1 MKHVNWILFT
11 AILCGMF
18 FAHPGWATQDSQI
31 AGLQEIVVSAPRSDR
46 TVVETPSSVTVI
58 TADDIEE
65 MGATSIVEIVESI
78 PGVVKDSDSRER
90 LTFRGNRSSQSAG
103 VLVLIDGVPAN
114 SGISGYVEFDA
125 ISVTDIERIEVI
137 RSSAAVAF
145 GPDASRGAVNIITKK
160 GKEGSFAG
168 KASVSYG
175 SWDSLKVSASA
186 TGREGKWDYA
196 FAGSSFNTDGYEDD
210 SKEQGSARVSVGHNF
225 SENTRLGFNLS
236 WQNAEYD
243 TIYGKSLWQAGNYR
257 RERIFPTSETDDTL
271 VHNREN
277 EDENTAVSLQF
288 NTKNETSFFNSLV
301 SYDTTDHVY
310 RYLPKRLNASYSTTS
325 SYYDYQEDSEQDR
338 ILARAGGG
346 YHFQFSKIRYTPTL
360 GVDYEDISFD
370 QTKSYPW
377 SPTPISSSQQSAANK
392 GTLDTE
398 RERYGIFLNNELDF
412 GEKWE
417 LNFSGR
423 FDRVEYDVES
433 QQPNEV
439 SNTHSDWSWDI
450 TPAFHPT
457 KDATLYASLSKS
469 YWYPV
474 LIYYKYAM
482 EYGDDENPPED
493 LAPEEYQTV
502 ELGYKQ
508 YVSPMLSLASTVY
521 YTKVE
526 NKFLSLYDNSTW
538 KGYQNV
544 GESEHKG
551 VELEASGRLNTMVG
565 YRLQG
570 AYQKAEWEDG
580 TFRAYVWGATPA
592 DDTRQNVDISG
603 QDVPHVPK
611 LTGTFGLDFY
621 FLERWKFSADLNYT
635 GKQYVDVLNRY
646 EIGSF
651 VTTDLKLTYTAD
663 KYKVWI
669 LCNNIFDKE
678 KDNIFNETGER
689 NSDGTGD
696 SLYYPLNGR
705 YVEAGVSFAF

>member
-1 MKHVNWILFT
+1 MRKLNWVLF
-11 AILCGMF
+11 AAFISGLF
-18 FAHPGWATQDSQI
+18 FVHSGWATQDDEMI
-31 AGLQEIVVSAPRSDR
+31 GLQEVVVSAPRADR
-46 TVVETPSSVTVI
+46 TVVETPASVTVI
-58 TADDIEE
+58 TAGDIEE

-114 SGISGYVEFDA
+114 SGVSGYVEFDA
-125 ISVTDIERIEVI
+125 ISVTDIERIEVV
-137 RSSAAVAF
+137 RSSAAIAF

-160 GKEGSFAG
+160 GAKGAFAG
-168 KASVSYG
+168 KAGISYG
-175 SWDSLKVSASA
+175 SWESLKISANA

-196 FAGSSFNTDGYEDD
+196 FAGSSFKTDGYEDD
-210 SKEQGSARVSVGHNF
+210 NKEQGSARVGVGYNF
-225 SENTRLGFNLS
+225 SENTRLGFNLN
-236 WQNAEYD
+236 WQKTEYD
-243 TIYGKSLWQAGNYR
+243 TIYGKTLWQAENYR
-257 RERIFPTSETDDTL
+257 RERIFPTSETNDTL

-277 EDENTAVSLQF
+277 EDENTAFSLQF
-288 NTKNETSFFNSLV
+288 NTKNEASFFNALV

-310 RYLPKRLNASYSTTS
+310 RYLPKRLNVSYSTSS
-325 SYYDYQEDSEQDR
+325 SYYDYLEDSEQDR
-338 ILARAGGG
+338 ILGRASGG
-346 YHFQFSKIRYTPTL
+346 YYFQFSGMRYTPTF
-360 GVDYEDISFD
+360 GVDYEDVSYD

-377 SPTPISSSQQSAANK
+377 SPTPISSSQETAANK
-392 GTLDTE
+392 GSLDTE
-398 RERYGIFLNNELDF
+398 RERYGFFLNNELDF

-423 FDRVEYDVES
+423 FDRVEYDVKSLE
-433 QQPNEV
+433 PNGV
-439 SNTHSDWSWDI
+439 SNTHSDFSWDI

-457 KDATLYASLSKS
+457 KDSTLYASLSKS

-482 EYGDDENPPED
+482 EYGDEENPADGLE
-493 LAPEEYQTV
+493 PEEYQTV

-508 YVSPMLSLASTVY
+508 YVSPLLSIAGTLY
-521 YTKVE
+521 YTKVD
-526 NKFLSLYDNSTW
+526 NKFLSLYDGSSW

-551 VELEASGRLNTMVG
+551 IELEATGRFNTMVG

-570 AYQKAEWEDG
+570 AYQEAEWEDG
-580 TFRAYVWGATPA
+580 TFRSYVWGATAA

-621 FLERWKFSADLNYT
+621 FLKNWKASADLNYT

-646 EIGSF
+646 EIGSYM
-651 VTTDLKLTYTAD
+651 TADLKLTYTAE
-663 KYKVWI
+663 KYKIWI
-669 LCNNIFDKE
+669 LCNNLFDE
-678 KDNIFNETGER
+678 EENNIFNETGER
-689 NSDGTGD
+689 NSDGSGD

-705 YVEAGVSFAF
+705 HVEVGVSFPF